1 MKIPKFFSIAGLD
14 FTVEI
19 VDNISNGET
28 YGQWCDLSSK
38 ITIANRIKIDDVWK
52 EVPEHI
58 KFNTF
63 LHELFHVFN
72 YYYNTETSESL
83 AQVFANFACEFI
95 KTKKE

>member
-1 MKIPKFFSIAGLD
+1 MKIPKSFSIAGLD

-72 YYYNTETSESL
+72 YYYNT
-83 AQVFANFACEFI
+83 
-95 KTKKE
+95 